1 MPRLV
6 VAMPAFNAE
15 ATIRQAVI
23 TTLRAMPR
31 DSELV
36 VLDDKSTDKTL
47 TVLDTITDARLRV
60 IANEHNLGGGTARQR
75 LLVESDSEFV
85 AAMDAD
91 DITFPW
97 RFALQL
103 RALQSFDV
111 VFGSVVRFNRGQ
123 LEGIH
128 NFTSRVTQ
136 MRPSAP
142 IALRPEEFPAALLFH
157 CEVWQSSL
165 TAKRSA
171 FDNVGG
177 YQPLR
182 YGQDW
187 DLYLRMA
194 NSGAI
199 MYRSAVPLIAYRAS
213 PLQVTRRSDY
223 VDIFRSQVLRS
234 SYAALF
240 NSRVHSMKIDMGMG
254 CASVAEATI
263 KAGLAGQLGTFRPAN
278 RLRYTRLLRSGKT
291 LGAVALFQ
299 SAS

>member
-1 MPRLV
+1 MPKLV

-15 ATIRQAVI
+15 ATIRQAVM

-36 VLDDKSTDKTL
+36 VLDDKSSDKTL
-47 TVLDTITDARLRV
+47 AVLDSIPDRRLRI
-60 IANEHNLGGGTARQR
+60 IASQENLGSGSARQR

-111 VFGSVVRFNRGQ
+111 VFGSVIRFDRAQPG
-123 LEGIH
+123 GIH
-128 NFTSRVTQ
+128 RPTRLPTL

-142 IALRPEEFPAALLFH
+142 IALKPEEFPAALLFH
-157 CEVWQSSL
+157 CAVWQSSL

-171 FDNVGG
+171 FDKVSG
-177 YQPLR
+177 YQQLR

-187 DLYLRMA
+187 DLFLRMA
-194 NSGAI
+194 ASGAS
-199 MYRSAVPLIAYRAS
+199 MYQIPMPLIAYRAS

-223 VDIFRSQVLRS
+223 LSICRSQALRN
-234 SYAALF
+234 SYAELF
-240 NSRVHSMKIDMGMG
+240 NLRISSIKVDTEGASRI
-254 CASVAEATI
+254 ALEETI
-263 KAGLAGQLGTFRPAN
+263 KTGLEGQLKFFRTVN
-278 RLRYTRLLRSGKT
+278 RLRYSRLLRPGRT
-291 LGAVALFQ
+291 VGAVGLFQ
-299 SAS
+299 